1 MTQDREPDEYLSQ
14 SSRGGRF
21 TTNKEA
27 VPECTEARR
36 SQTGQDSRPA
46 GLLGLPRMNEN
57 GVDAYTIMKIGGWPS
72 LAVLER
78 YLRRNQKH
86 FILAVQS
93 LDTDGGLHKGGN
105 PEGLLKSNSKATL
118 PFG

>member
-1 MTQDREPDEYLSQ
+1 
-14 SSRGGRF
+14 
-21 TTNKEA
+21 
-27 VPECTEARR
+27 
-36 SQTGQDSRPA
+36 
-46 GLLGLPRMNEN
+46 MNEN
-57 GVDAYTIMKIGGWPS
+57 GVDAYTIMKIGGWSS

-105 PEGLLKSNSKATL
+105 LSIPTTT
-118 PFG
+118 